1 MDDLE
6 QIREQNRWNPDK
18 KEEVKEKPKSSLP
31 KSTVVMMTVTA
42 IFFDVVQAGLTLFG
56 IGLVASPFISVFA
69 GCVFFLWFMM
79 HGISLINPKRLA
91 AMGGGF
97 LAELIPAV
105 DALPA
110 WTGTVLYTIS
120 TTKIAEVAE
129 KVPGG
134 KVITMATQAKSGKK
148 AA

>member
-1 MDDLE
+1 MDELE
-6 QIREQNRWNPDK
+6 QRREQNRWNPDK
-18 KEEVKEKPKSSLP
+18 KEEVQEKPQSSLP
-31 KSTVVMMTVTA
+31 KGTIVMMTVTA
-42 IFFDVVQAGLTLFG
+42 LFFDTVQAILTIFG

-69 GCVFFLWFMM
+69 GLTFFVWFMM
-79 HGISLINPKRLA
+79 HGISLMSPKRLT

-110 WTGTVLYTIS
+110 WTAAVWYTIS

-129 KVPGG
+129 KIPGG
-134 KVITMATQAKSGKK
+134 KVITMATQTKSGKK